1 MEEISSK
8 DVPYGY
14 FFDILFFHFEKLRYT
29 SIEHILI
36 LMSNN
41 DVILVTSSYDH
52 SFIFWDATT
61 GSTKHDIN
69 YGDKVIVNRI
79 DTS

>member
-1 MEEISSK
+1 
-8 DVPYGY
+8 
-14 FFDILFFHFEKLRYT
+14 
-29 SIEHILI
+29 
-36 LMSNN
+36 MSNN

-52 SFIFWDATT
+52 TFIFWDATT
-61 GSTKHDIN
+61 GSNKSEIH